1 MADKSAFDYVNE
13 IWSIANYVRDVIRP
27 ADYNKLILPFAVL
40 RRFECALEPT
50 REAVS
55 RRVAKGTW
63 GDDDPMY
70 CALSGHCFYNVTS
83 FTLSN
88 LGATKT
94 CDALMA
100 YINGFSANARE
111 VLQRFEMRQTCE
123 KLDEKGM
130 LYEVCTRFAD
140 FDLGP
145 DAVSDRMMTDIYEHL
160 IQKYGEEISQDA
172 EDFMTPKDVAR
183 LATAL
188 LFANEDTLLNADDG
202 AIRSLYDGSCGTCG
216 FICDALDQLDEWHE
230 KGHFKSPT
238 KIVPYG
244 QELEDATWA
253 MGKAALM
260 LRNIAGGSGDV
271 LDQMT
276 DLSAG
281 IMRGDTLDDDKFADR
296 TFHYQLTNPPY
307 GKEWRKEQPG
317 VFDEMKN
324 GFGGRFGAGKPDI
337 DDGSMLFMQNVAAK
351 MAPVGEGG
359 GKAAIVLS
367 GSPLFN
373 GDAGSGPSSIR
384 RWLFSEDLVDCIV
397 KLPTE
402 IFFRTGIA
410 TYIWALNNHKP
421 DNRKG
426 YVQLIDASEEK
437 TSLRKTQGNKHYEI
451 SEDQA
456 AWIVRTYVDGHDHG
470 KSAMVPI
477 EDFMFRKVTT
487 QRPLRVFIEPEGS
500 RTDELFTLSA
510 PMKKLTEASRAV
522 LRTWAEQ
529 NEGNSLE
536 YSDVVSS
543 VEELHKKIEKPKPP
557 KADLVA
563 AFVKVF
569 GRRDPSAEPAL
580 DAKGNP
586 VFDPELKDTENV
598 PIGMDIGDYMASE
611 VLPYAP
617 DAVVDQSVV
626 DEPKL
631 DKKTG
636 LTSNPLGDGEVGV
649 VGTSISFNR
658 YFYKYEKLRAP
669 EVIAKE
675 ILELEDGLG
684 ELMRGFLA

>member
-1 MADKSAFDYVNE
+1 MADKTAFDYVNE

-50 REAVS
+50 RAVVS
-55 RRVAKGTW
+55 RQAAKGVW
-63 GDDDPMY
+63 DDDDPKY

-130 LYEVCTRFAD
+130 LYEVCTRFAS

-145 DAVSDRMMTDIYEHL
+145 EAVSDRMMTDIYEHL
-160 IQKYGEEISQDA
+160 IQRYGEEISQDA

-188 LFANEDTLLNADDG
+188 LFANEDTLLNADNGD
-202 AIRSLYDGSCGTCG
+202 IRTLYDGSCGTCG
-216 FICDALDQLDEWHE
+216 FICDALDQLDEWHD
-230 KGHFKSPT
+230 KGHFSSPT

-260 LRNIAGGSGDV
+260 LRNIAGGTGDV
-271 LDQMT
+271 LDQMS

-281 IMRGDTLDDDKFADR
+281 IMLGDTLDDDRFDGR
-296 TFHYQLTNPPY
+296 TFNYQLTNPPY
-307 GKEWRKEQPG
+307 GKEWRKEQDG
-317 VFDEMKN
+317 VVEEAQR
-324 GFGGRFGAGKPDI
+324 GFGGRFGAGLPSI
-337 DDGSMLFMQNVAAK
+337 DDGSMLFLQNVAAK
-351 MAPVGEGG
+351 MAPVEEGG

-373 GDAGSGPSSIR
+373 GDAGSGPSNIR
-384 RWLFSEDLVDCIV
+384 RWLFHEDLVDCIV

-410 TYIWALNNHKP
+410 TYVWVLNNHKP
-421 DNRKG
+421 ENRKG
-426 YVQLIDASEEK
+426 YVQLIDASEER
-437 TSLRKTQGNKHYEI
+437 TALRKSQGNKRYEI
-451 SEDQA
+451 GEEQA

-470 KSAMVPI
+470 KSVIVPV
-477 EDFMFRKVTT
+477 EDFMYRKVTT
-487 QRPLRVFIEPEGS
+487 QRPLRVFVEPTPEKL
-500 RTDELFTLSA
+500 DELFSFSK
-510 PMKKLTEASRAV
+510 PMEKMTGENRATIR
-522 LRTWAEQ
+522 LWAAA
-529 NEGNSLE
+529 NEGDALTYAQLLKDVDGLFKRLE
-536 YSDVVSS
+536 N
-543 VEELHKKIEKPKPP
+543 PKPQ
-557 KADLVA
+557 KTKLVEA
-563 AFVKVF
+563 LVKVF
-569 GRRDPSAEPAL
+569 GRQDPSAEPAV

-586 VFDPELKDTENV
+586 VFDPELRDSENV
-598 PIGMDIGDYMASE
+598 PLGMDIDDYMASE

-617 DAVVDQSVV
+617 DAVVDASVI
-626 DEPKL
+626 DEPRL

-636 LTSNPLGDGEVGV
+636 LTSNPLGDGGVGV

-658 YFYKYEKLRAP
+658 YFYKYEKPRDP